1 MPSATDGD
9 RRRSPPYPKI
19 VGGSGMTRSA
29 NETRIRYAVIG
40 CGQISQQAFLPG
52 LARADNSVL
61 KALVTGNM
69 EKAKALEARYGVRV
83 WHYDEVPAL
92 IASGE
97 VDAVYLATPNALH
110 RRYAVPVLEAGLH
123 LLLEKP
129 MATSVEDCKAILAAR
144 RKGGGKLMI
153 AYRLHCEPGTVE
165 LISRCRKGDFGSLL
179 AFNSTFG
186 QDFAEANHRGHSGY
200 WSGPVPDMGTYP
212 LNAVRNLFGEEPV
225 QVHAAGTRTPGR
237 GFNFDDTVSVTL
249 RFASGKLAHFI
260 VSYASAPVET
270 FTLVG
275 HKGSVQAGPCFMFGP
290 SVGITYATKIDGQED
305 VRRHEPVE
313 QFGGETFY
321 FSDCILN
328 DRDPEPDGEEGL
340 RDVRVLAAVE
350 ESLRSGQTQVL
361 APIEALPGVSDRQ
374 VMRLPP
380 VEEPEDSELIGVTP
394 QSA

>member
-1 MPSATDGD
+1 MARP
-9 RRRSPPYPKI
+9 
-19 VGGSGMTRSA
+19 A

-40 CGQISQQAFLPG
+40 CGQISQQAFIPG
-52 LARADNSVL
+52 IARADNSVL
-61 KALVTGNM
+61 KALVTGDM
-69 EKAKALEARYGVRV
+69 EKARALEARYGVRV
-83 WHYDEVPAL
+83 WHYDDVPAL

-97 VDAVYLATPNALH
+97 IDAVYLATPNALH

-129 MATSVEDCKAILAAR
+129 MATSVEDCEAILTAQ

-165 LISRCRKGDFGSLL
+165 LISRCRKGDFGPLL
-179 AFNSTFG
+179 GFNSTFG

-212 LNAVRNLFGEEPV
+212 LNAVRNLFGKEPLE
-225 QVHAAGTRTPGR
+225 VHAVGTRTPGR

-249 RFASGKLAHFI
+249 RFAEGKLAHFM
-260 VSYASAPVET
+260 VSYASAPVEN

-275 HKGSVQAGPCFMFGP
+275 HQGTVQAGPCFMFGP
-290 SVGITYATKIDGQED
+290 SIAITYTTKIDSREE

-313 QFGGETFY
+313 QVGGETAH
-321 FSDCILN
+321 FSDCILK
-328 DRDPEPDGEEGL
+328 DRDPEPNGEEGL

-350 ESLRSGQTQVL
+350 DSLRTGQTQSL
-361 APIEALPGVSDRQ
+361 AAMAPAPGVSDRQ

-380 VEEPEDSELIGVTP
+380 AEEPDGSDLIGVTL